1 MKKVVIMGASSGM
14 GYALAEAL
22 ASRGVKVGI
31 AARHTSSMRELKD
44 RYSLYV
50 EYESIDITKRDA
62 KAKLESLIDK
72 IGGMDIYF
80 HSAGIGYENLSLDP
94 EREVE
99 IIRSNAVGFARMLCS
114 AYRYF
119 RDNGRKGHIVAITS
133 VAGTKGIGRLSAYS
147 STKKFDQTYINALE
161 QLSHEEGADIAFTD
175 IRPGWVHTPLLPDDR
190 KFPMEMSE
198 EYVLPYILKA
208 IVRKKRV
215 QVIDWRWNAL
225 VGAWRLLPNCI
236 WTRMKIRLSDP
247 DTPLPVDL
255 NLPASE
261 DRRFD

>member
-44 RYSLYV
+44 RYPLYV

-161 QLSHEEGADIAFTD
+161 SLYNAGSIENVIKTLHRLEAEYIVKRYGAYTTCKNRTWSFWMIYDRTGKTLEAFLSPGQDGERLNIITNTENGSLEEHLHGKGKT
-175 IRPGWVHTPLLPDDR
+175 
-190 KFPMEMSE
+190 
-198 EYVLPYILKA
+198 A
-208 IVRKKRV
+208 IFFEFR
-215 QVIDWRWNAL
+215 
-225 VGAWRLLPNCI
+225 
-236 WTRMKIRLSDP
+236 
-247 DTPLPVDL
+247 
-255 NLPASE
+255 
-261 DRRFD
+261 